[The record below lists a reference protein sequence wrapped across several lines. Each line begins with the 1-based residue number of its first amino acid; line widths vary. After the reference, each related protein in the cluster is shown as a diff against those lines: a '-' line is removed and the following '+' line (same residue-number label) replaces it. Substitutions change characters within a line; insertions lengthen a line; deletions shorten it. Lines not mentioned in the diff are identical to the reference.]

1 MKNIIVMNSS
11 NIVTIEQ
18 TSGDNY
24 VILQYNDINV
34 TSAKCEIY
42 KDEVYYM
49 TLPVYIASGIGY
61 VQLPNIF
68 DGSLVHARLMTSTP
82 QPFIHILV
90 DANGDIA
97 LAKIT
102 NVIASNILNGDM
114 PISIDSWDIL
124 DPANPPSG
132 WKYDATTGTFQYAPP
147 KTQLLT
153 PKGGL
158 NTLYI
163 EDFKTENYDAI
174 GSSFYTKA
182 DEWGVKCIKFDVQT
196 TSWALLNIGTHIG
209 CKFTSYHS
217 TGRLLNVS
225 GKEKL
230 HLSAAYYQGDDGPDV
245 VKNTTITLALLDSN
259 GEVIKS
265 EVLDVQRS
273 DISDTAVWSE
283 IDVDISG
290 LTSVKLQFTVD
301 IEKKEKS
308 YGTAKLCIKE
318 MYIQ

>member
-11 NIVTIEQ
+11 NIVTVEQ
-18 TSGDNY
+18 TPGDNC

-34 TSAKCEIY
+34 NSAKCEIY

-49 TLPVYIASGIGY
+49 TLQVYITSGIGY

-68 DGSLVHARLMTSTP
+68 DGSLVHARLMTRQP

-90 DANGDIA
+90 DANGDIT

-114 PISIDSWDIL
+114 PIAIDSWDIL
-124 DPANPPSG
+124 DPNNPPPG
-132 WKYDATTGTFQYAPP
+132 WRYDANTGTFQYAPP

-163 EDFKTENYDAI
+163 EDFKTENYDAM

-196 TSWALLNIGTHIG
+196 TLWALLNIGTHIG

-230 HLSAAYYQGDDGPDV
+230 HLSAAYYQGDDVPDV

-301 IEKKEKS
+301 IEKKENS
-308 YGTAKLCIKE
+308 YGTAKLCIRE